1 MIKQVFLI
9 NLILWCTF
17 ISSTAQISTS
27 GGKALME
34 KGYIHMKDGSV
45 VKGKYIYSSDLE
57 KIRIMQGKESKV
69 IDASEVEKIT
79 ADKPEA
85 AVVPSKGK
93 EKENAKRIDT
103 RTFKWFNLSEGGL
116 MIGNPDNEHKAPF
129 LFHTSMNYTF
139 RNQLSAGAGIG
150 VEFYNE
156 TYLPVFASL
165 SYQFNDRNVS
175 PFVTLQAGYLI
186 ALENKTRISG
196 GYYPYDYLSS
206 YWPQPV
212 PKDNLDAQGGFLI
225 NPSVGLLFKTSHG
238 YGITLSAGYR
248 FHQLNFRESSDY
260 KLRADYNRLSIKL
273 GILFH

>member
-1 MIKQVFLI
+1 MIKRVFLI
-9 NLILWCTF
+9 NLILWCTM
-17 ISSTAQISTS
+17 ISATSQVSTS
-27 GGKALME
+27 GEKALME

-57 KIRIMQGKESKV
+57 KIRIMQGKESKI

-79 ADKPEA
+79 LNKPEA
-85 AVVPSKGK
+85 ATRQAREKGDA
-93 EKENAKRIDT
+93 EFFDIRPA
-103 RTFKWFNLSEGGL
+103 KWFNLSEGGV

-129 LFHTSMNYTF
+129 LFHSSMNYSF
-139 RNQLSAGAGIG
+139 RNNLSAGAGIG

-156 TYLPVFASL
+156 TYLPVFANL
-165 SYQFNDRNVS
+165 LYKFNNRKVS
-175 PFVTLQAGYLI
+175 PFVSLQAGYLI

-206 YWPQPV
+206 YWPQPITR
-212 PKDNLDAQGGFLI
+212 DNLDAQGGFLI
-225 NPSVGLLFKTSHG
+225 NPSAGLFFKTSHG

-248 FHQLNFRESSDY
+248 FHQLRFSDNSDY